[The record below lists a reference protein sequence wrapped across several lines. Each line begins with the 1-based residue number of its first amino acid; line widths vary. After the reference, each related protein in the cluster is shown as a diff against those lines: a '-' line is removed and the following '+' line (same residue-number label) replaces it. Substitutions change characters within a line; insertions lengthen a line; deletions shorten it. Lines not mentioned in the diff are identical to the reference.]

1 MSLSLLFNLGNI
13 ILLVALISMS
23 ATKNFFIKG
32 IIILVATLLI
42 KFRPVIDAENIVFL
56 ISLIFGAILQEKL
69 PFTKNINIL
78 LSVIVALA
86 ILNAYLWFI

>member
-69 PFTKNINIL
+69 PFTKNVNIL
-78 LSVIVALA
+78 LSVVVALT
-86 ILNAYLWFI
+86 ILNVYLWFI